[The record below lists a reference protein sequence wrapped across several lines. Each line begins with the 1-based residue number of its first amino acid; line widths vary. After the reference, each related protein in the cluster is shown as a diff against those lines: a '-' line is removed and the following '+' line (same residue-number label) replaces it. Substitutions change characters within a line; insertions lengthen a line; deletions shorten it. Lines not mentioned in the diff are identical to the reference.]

1 MQIPTPRQRPRG
13 ESVVPMI
20 NVVFLLLVFF
30 LMTSQIAPPD
40 PVEITPPQAAQGAP
54 VDHGTRLFLG
64 LDEVARMNGL
74 SGDAALRALAAR
86 DAGAG
91 PVILAADARVPAA
104 TVARLMRRMATLGIA
119 RIELSVLPE

>member
-1 MQIPTPRQRPRG
+1 MQISAPRQRPSR

-40 PVEITPPQAAQGAP
+40 PVEVTPPRAALGAP

-64 LDEVARMNGL
+64 QDGIARLNGI
-74 SGDAALRALAAR
+74 SGDDALTALAAR
-86 DAGAG
+86 DASAG
-91 PVILAADARVPAA
+91 PVILVADARVPAA
-104 TVARLMRRMATLGIA
+104 TVARLMRRMAGLGIA
-119 RIELSVLPE
+119 RVQLSVLPE